1 MVKYFAPIIATFAL
15 SACGG
20 GGGSL
25 DIGSSSPE
33 VRFQA
38 VRVFSD
44 GSGVAVG
51 TSDDGSKGMVLA
63 PEIGAIVAI
72 DSSSSN
78 NDDLDI
84 ELEDFPIIGSTANA
98 IIRQGAIS
106 SDGITQNLL
115 IYETGNGEDGFAF
128 VTMPEYGIEY
138 YLTGGE
144 TLYNVPSGSFTYR
157 GNQMIKGYRSSS
169 GFDQVGTA
177 EISIDFDNETFE
189 YIGQTQTTNLTGSG
203 ILEPSQGRFTDASA
217 TLNVGT
223 QQFDASIHGLLH
235 GYGASSATGVIH
247 SNESTPRYSGAFV
260 AKK

>member
-1 MVKYFAPIIATFAL
+1 MLKYPVTLVATLML

-20 GGGSL
+20 GGGSPDL
-25 DIGSSSPE
+25 SYK
-33 VRFQA
+33 A

-51 TSDDGSKGMVLA
+51 TSDDGSKIMVLA

-72 DSSSSN
+72 DSSSSD

-98 IIRQGAIS
+98 IIRQGAVS
-106 SDGITQNLL
+106 SDGINQNLL
-115 IYETGNGEDGFAF
+115 IYETGNGEDGFVF
-128 VTMPEYGIEY
+128 VTMPEYGFEY

-144 TLYNVPSGSFTYR
+144 ALSNLPSGRFTYR
-157 GNQMIKGYRSSS
+157 GDQMIKSYQSSS
-169 GFDQVGTA
+169 GINQVGTA
-177 EISIDFDNETFE
+177 EISIDFDNKTFA
-189 YIGQTQTTNLTGSG
+189 YTGQTQTTSLTGSG

-223 QQFDASIHGLLH
+223 QQYDATIHGLLN
-235 GYGASSATGVIH
+235 GNGASSATGVIH
-247 SNESTPRYSGAFV
+247 SNESTPRYGGAFV
-260 AKK
+260 TQK